1 MNKELS
7 MKRLS
12 IILSAT
18 IALTAGG
25 AWAQK
30 PEGTTA
36 KPGPEASRPEVKSA
50 KGAPGGGYLALSPGE
65 VQATPEMWF
74 YEQAM
79 REYLDPA
86 LAVRR
91 EAEARA
97 QERHRRIESMRW
109 FGMSNARPRAAVDP
123 IHGDYSPYW
132 TSNNTFYPYR
142 WVGAGVP
149 WIVVRPNAGT
159 AY

>member
-1 MNKELS
+1 

-18 IALTAGG
+18 IAFTAGG
-25 AWAQK
+25 AWAQS
-30 PEGTTA
+30 PDRTTA
-36 KPGPEASRPEVKSA
+36 KPAPEAKAA
-50 KGAPGGGYLALSPGE
+50 KGAPAGSYLTLSPGE

-79 REYLDPA
+79 REYMDPA

-91 EAEARA
+91 DAEARA
-97 QERHRRIESMRW
+97 LERRRRIESMHW
-109 FGMSNARPRAAVDP
+109 FGFSAARPQAAVDP
-123 IHGDYSPYW
+123 IHGDYSPCW

-149 WIVVRPNAGT
+149 WVVIRPNAGT

>member
-1 MNKELS
+1 

-12 IILSAT
+12 IILSTT
-18 IALTAGG
+18 IALTAGA

-36 KPGPEASRPEVKSA
+36 KPGPEASRPAAKSA
-50 KGAPGGGYLALSPGE
+50 KGAPGGGYVVVSPGE

-79 REYLDPA
+79 QEYLYPA

-91 EAEARA
+91 EAEFRA

-109 FGMSNARPRAAVDP
+109 YGMSNARPRAAVDP
-123 IHGDYSPYW
+123 IDGDYSPHW
-132 TSNNTFYPYR
+132 TSNNTFFPNR
-142 WVGAGVP
+142 RVGAGVP
-149 WIVVRPNAGT
+149 WIVIRPNAGA